1 MRGKVKREHDGAM
14 DSLRRHA
21 SSQSPYEQTVGF
33 SRAVRVGDRIVV
45 AGTAPIGDGGQVSPD
60 PAAQARRCWEIA
72 LTALG
77 ELGGKPEDVVLTRHY
92 LTDTDP
98 DLVDAVSTVHGEI
111 FGQVRPAAT
120 MIAIGA
126 LLDPRWK
133 LEVELEAIVTGN

>member
-1 MRGKVKREHDGAM
+1 ME
-14 DSLRRHA
+14 SLRRHA
-21 SSQSPYEQTVGF
+21 SSQSPYESTVGF

-45 AGTAPIGDGGQVSPD
+45 AGTAPIGEGGQVSPD

-77 ELGGKPEDVVLTRHY
+77 ELGGKPEDVILTRHY
-92 LTDTDP
+92 LTDTDV

-120 MIAIGA
+120 IRGRLGIRDPVPTGTDPPPPASDVRGA
-126 LLDPRWK
+126 RRRR
-133 LEVELEAIVTGN
+133 

>member
-1 MRGKVKREHDGAM
+1 MMGAM
-14 DSLRRHA
+14 DSSRRHA
-21 SSQSPYEQTVGF
+21 SSHSPYEQTVGF

-45 AGTAPIGDGGQVSPD
+45 AGTAPIGEGGNVIPD
-60 PAAQARRCWEIA
+60 PAAQTRRCWEIA

-77 ELGGKPEDVVLTRHY
+77 ELGGKPEDVILTRHY

-98 DLVDAVSTVHGEI
+98 DLVDAVTTVHGEI
-111 FGQVRPAAT
+111 FGDVRPVST

-133 LEVELEAIVTGN
+133 LEVELEAIVTG